1 MEQFL
6 TGGVEVLAGVV
17 ERLVVVRVGAGI
29 KLQLGH
35 AGVVGDAAGA
45 VQRGFVRVVLGIRH
59 PRTGRRVQS
68 TFVPQ
73 GIQSDGVNEVNL
85 TLLQRMPPWEW
96 PPSARDVL
104 VRAVRNERL
113 DAVARLMAAR
123 LAGKVVVMNDE
134 VADILLAIVDRP
146 ISTRVFHRI
155 REVLHAS
162 YRDDGVP
169 EDVRR
174 RILEA
179 SVRAPERWHRDA
191 IHEAYS
197 SDDRDWR
204 LTAVFC
210 MQYVLGFDDQI
221 VEASREAILMAKG
234 AVEHGLDEA
243 FDEAFDEDTEPEELW

>member
-1 MEQFL
+1 
-6 TGGVEVLAGVV
+6 
-17 ERLVVVRVGAGI
+17 
-29 KLQLGH
+29 
-35 AGVVGDAAGA
+35 
-45 VQRGFVRVVLGIRH
+45 
-59 PRTGRRVQS
+59 
-68 TFVPQ
+68 
-73 GIQSDGVNEVNL
+73 
-85 TLLQRMPPWEW
+85 MPPWEW

-113 DAVARLMAAR
+113 DAVERLMAAR
-123 LAGKVVVMNDE
+123 LAGEVVVMNDE

-221 VEASREAILMAKG
+221 VEALHDSDADIRREAIEAAGIWEMEAAWPSVAAMLASQATEKRLLIAAIEAGASICPREALSLLSPLCDSEDAQIAEASREAVLMAKG
-234 AVEHGLDEA
+234 AVEHGLDED
-243 FDEAFDEDTEPEELW
+243 FDEDFDEDTEPEEPW